1 LVKIIVN
8 YATSEKR
15 YVFVENK
22 KITKLFVDQPIQ
34 HSLVGNIY
42 LGIVTKVLP
51 GMNAAFIDIGEEKQG
66 FLHRDKL
73 ASFFQASK
81 DDQQKPI
88 SAFVHQGE
96 RIVVQVEKDPAG
108 TKGPRLTGV
117 PELQGE
123 NIIYMPH
130 GGFVATSQKIES
142 SLKRDELKAFGESLV
157 EQQEGIIFRTN
168 SAKANTAEIEEELI
182 VLRQKYKLLLKD
194 AISGKGPQLLE
205 TKDLFL
211 AQLSDDLNT
220 VLEGEIWVDEMN
232 LKQRLATILSQKRL
246 EEKISLHFYQ
256 EKENIFSAMAVG
268 NEIEKALKRIVWLE
282 TGAYMV
288 MDEAEALTIIDV
300 NTGKFV
306 GKSSRDVTVHQVN
319 LDAAKEVAR
328 QIILRDL
335 GGIIL
340 IDFIDMKLEKERQSI
355 INALAIELK
364 KDAKKPKI
372 IGFTDLGIL
381 QLTRRKTKPTLSETL
396 LMKCPTCDG
405 SGKVFSTESVAF
417 RLERELWEYR
427 HSDFETI
434 SVTTT
439 EGVLRFFSGDQVH
452 HLQKLEETIGL
463 KIQFT
468 CVEAS
473 KPFYEI
479 TKFSSL

>member
-1 LVKIIVN
+1 LVKIIIN

-15 YVFVENK
+15 YVFVEDK
-22 KITKLFVDQPIQ
+22 KITKLFVDQPKQ

-73 ASFFQASK
+73 ASFIQASK
-81 DDQQKPI
+81 DNQQNSI
-88 SAFVHQGE
+88 SSFVHQGE
-96 RIVVQVEKDPAG
+96 RVVVQIEKDATG
-108 TKGPRLTGV
+108 TKGPRLSGV

-123 NIIYMPH
+123 NLIYMPH
-130 GGFVATSQKIES
+130 SGFVATSQKIES
-142 SLKRDELKAFGESLV
+142 SIKRDELKAFGESLV
-157 EQQEGIIFRTN
+157 EQQEGLIFRTN
-168 SAKANTAEIEEELI
+168 SAKANTDEIESELNE
-182 VLRQKYKLLLKD
+182 LRQQYQLLLKD
-194 AISGKGPQLLE
+194 ALTCKEPQLLDK
-205 TKDLFL
+205 KDLFL
-211 AQLSDDLNT
+211 AQLADDLNT
-220 VLEGEIWVDEMN
+220 VLEGEIWVDELN
-232 LKQRLATILSQKRL
+232 LKHRLAKILTQKRI
-246 EEKISLHFYQ
+246 EDKISLHYYQ

-268 NEIEKALKRIVWLE
+268 NEIEKVLKRVVWLE

-288 MDEAEALTIIDV
+288 IDEAEALTIFDV

-306 GKSSRDVTVHQVN
+306 GKSSRDITVHQVN
-319 LDAAKEVAR
+319 LEAAKAAAR
-328 QIILRDL
+328 QIMLRDL

-355 INALAIELK
+355 INALAVELK

-405 SGKVFSTESVAF
+405 SGRVSSAESVAF

-427 HSDFETI
+427 HSDFECI

-439 EGVLRFFSGDQVH
+439 DGVYRLFSGDQAN
-452 HLQKLEETIGL
+452 HLQKLEGMIGV

-479 TKFSSL
+479 TKLCSL